1 MRRDDGMNGADSGSG
16 FAASLW
22 DDLRVGARTL
32 RSTPLVTSVA
42 VLSLAL
48 GTGATTA
55 IVSILNGLLL
65 RNLPISAPQRLGV
78 VSTTPDV
85 NRGRTPGWT
94 FATWRQIQRHGSM
107 FDGLSAL
114 AGARFTTTLPGE
126 AAIAEGIYASGDFFE
141 TLGVQPLLGRAL
153 TAADDVRG
161 GGPDGPVAVISYNF
175 WQRQLGASPMV
186 VGQRLTLD
194 RVPFTIVGVTP
205 PAFLG
210 VEVGRS
216 FDVAVPLATEP
227 LIRGRD
233 SLVESGVDRWL
244 TVLVRLKDS
253 QSFETATAAL
263 RTVQPDIRQATLPPP
278 QFGRLRQDFLQE
290 PFTIVAAGQ
299 GTSGLGL
306 RQRYTR
312 PLVVVLAVVA
322 LVLLIACANIANLQ
336 LARASDR
343 QHEFS
348 LRAALGASRWRLAR
362 QVFIESALLATAGA
376 SLGALLGAWGSQI
389 LVSQLSSSVNRV
401 DLDLS
406 FDWRLLTFMIALT
419 AATTFTFGTVPA
431 FRSSRVAPID
441 ALRRRGHGLSVAGR
455 RVLSGGLVAA
465 QIALCVVLVVAAGL
479 FIRTL
484 GGLNRVPLGF
494 DSHRVLVL
502 DIDATRAAVVPDAR
516 VSLYQHLVDAA
527 AAVPGVES
535 AGAALVTPIDPGFF
549 PLTVDNVGGI
559 DVGGSARGVVGT
571 FITPQWFA
579 SYGIRVR
586 MGRDVGTGD
595 TAGAPLVAVVN
606 DAFARELFPGRQALG
621 QTVRISGGRG
631 DLKLG
636 QRTIVGVVGDSLS
649 GALRDGARPTV
660 YFPFAQWNVPLPV
673 PPRVSLSVKAAA
685 PSIHPSQLLRGT
697 TAALNAVD
705 RNIDLR
711 VRQIADEVRASVAQE
726 RLIALLSGFFGALAL
741 ILAALGL
748 YGVTAHSVARRRT
761 ELGVRLALGASSRSV
776 VYLVLRRLALLIAVG
791 LVLGI
796 GGSLGLS
803 RFIGALLYGV
813 DPRDAVTFIAS
824 AAAVVVIA
832 VFAASVPAVRSSRI
846 DPGQVL
852 RES

>member
-1 MRRDDGMNGADSGSG
+1 MRRDHDVNSADSGSG
-16 FAASLW
+16 FTTSLW
-22 DDLRVGARTL
+22 DDFRLGARIL
-32 RSTPLVTSVA
+32 RSTPLVAVVA
-42 VLSLAL
+42 ILSLAL

-65 RNLPISAPQRLGV
+65 RNLPVSAPQHLAV
-78 VSTTPDV
+78 VSTTPDA

-94 FATWRQIQRHGSM
+94 YTTWREIQRHRSM
-107 FDGLSAL
+107 FDRLSAL
-114 AGARFTTTLPGE
+114 AGARFTTTLAGE
-126 AAIAEGIYASGDFFE
+126 AAIAEGIYASGDFFD

-153 TAADDVRG
+153 SAADDVQG

-227 LIRGRD
+227 LIRSRD
-233 SLVESGVDRWL
+233 SLVNSGVDRWL
-244 TVLVRLKDS
+244 TVLLRLKDS

-376 SLGALLGAWGSQI
+376 ILGALLGAWGSQI

-406 FDWRLLTFMIALT
+406 FDWRLLAFMIALT
-419 AATTFTFGTVPA
+419 ATTTFMFGTVPA

-484 GGLNRVPLGF
+484 DGLSRVPLG
-494 DSHRVLVL
+494 STA
-502 DIDATRAAVVPDAR
+502 ITCSCSTSMP
-516 VSLYQHLVDAA
+516 
-527 AAVPGVES
+527 
-535 AGAALVTPIDPGFF
+535 
-549 PLTVDNVGGI
+549 
-559 DVGGSARGVVGT
+559 RGR
-571 FITPQWFA
+571 P
-579 SYGIRVR
+579 
-586 MGRDVGTGD
+586 
-595 TAGAPLVAVVN
+595 
-606 DAFARELFPGRQALG
+606 LFPMHACPC
-621 QTVRISGGRG
+621 IS
-631 DLKLG
+631 
-636 QRTIVGVVGDSLS
+636 VSS
-649 GALRDGARPTV
+649 MLRP
-660 YFPFAQWNVPLPV
+660 
-673 PPRVSLSVKAAA
+673 
-685 PSIHPSQLLRGT
+685 
-697 TAALNAVD
+697 
-705 RNIDLR
+705 
-711 VRQIADEVRASVAQE
+711 
-726 RLIALLSGFFGALAL
+726 
-741 ILAALGL
+741 
-748 YGVTAHSVARRRT
+748 
-761 ELGVRLALGASSRSV
+761 
-776 VYLVLRRLALLIAVG
+776 RRLASNLQE
-791 LVLGI
+791 
-796 GGSLGLS
+796 
-803 RFIGALLYGV
+803 R
-813 DPRDAVTFIAS
+813 
-824 AAAVVVIA
+824 
-832 VFAASVPAVRSSRI
+832 RS
-846 DPGQVL
+846 
-852 RES
+852 

>member
-1 MRRDDGMNGADSGSG
+1 MS
-16 FAASLW
+16 SLW
-22 DDLRVGARTL
+22 DDCRVGARIL
-32 RSTPLVTSVA
+32 RSTPLVAFVA

-65 RNLPISAPQRLGV
+65 RNLPIAAPQRLGV
-78 VSTTPDV
+78 VSTAPDA

-94 FATWRQIQRHGSM
+94 YATWSQIQRHRST

-114 AGARFTTTLPGE
+114 AGTRFTTTAPAGE
-126 AAIAEGIYASGDFFE
+126 SAFAEGIYASGDFFD
-141 TLGVQPLLGRAL
+141 TLGVRPLLGRTL
-153 TAADDVRG
+153 TAADDVQG

-175 WQRQLGASPMV
+175 WQRQLGASAMV

-194 RVPFTIVGVTP
+194 RVPYTIVGVTP

-210 VEVGRS
+210 LEVGRS

-227 LIRGRD
+227 LVRGRD
-233 SLVESGVDRWL
+233 SLVTSGVDRWL
-244 TVLVRLKDS
+244 TVLVRVKDA
-253 QSFETATAAL
+253 QSFDTATAAL
-263 RTVQPDIRQATLPPP
+263 RTVQPDIREAALPPA
-278 QFGRLRQDFLQE
+278 QFGRLRQEFLQE

-362 QVFIESALLATAGA
+362 QVFVESALLATAGA
-376 SLGALLGAWGSQI
+376 ILGALLGAWGSRM

-406 FDWRLLTFMIALT
+406 FDWRLLAFMIALT
-419 AATTFTFGTVPA
+419 AATTLMFGTVPA
-431 FRSSRVAPID
+431 FRSARTAPID
-441 ALRRRGHGLSVAGR
+441 ALRQRGHGLSVAGR
-455 RVLSGGLVAA
+455 RVLSGGLVAV

-484 GGLNRVPLGF
+484 DGLNRVPLGF
-494 DSHRVLVL
+494 DSSRVLVL
-502 DIDATRAAVVPDAR
+502 DIDATRATVVPDAR
-516 VSLYQHLVDAA
+516 VSLYQRLVDAA
-527 AAVPGVES
+527 AAVAGVES
-535 AGAALVTPIDPGFF
+535 AGAALVTPIDRGFF
-549 PLTVDNVGGI
+549 PLTVDSAAGA
-559 DVGGSARGVVGT
+559 DVGGGDSGVVGT
-571 FITPQWFA
+571 FITPGWFG
-579 SYGIRVR
+579 SYGIPVR
-586 MGRDVGTGD
+586 MGRDVGAGD
-595 TAGAPLVAVVN
+595 TMGAPLVAVVN
-606 DAFARELFPGRQALG
+606 DAFARELFAGRQALG
-621 QTVRISGGRG
+621 QTVEISGAGG

-673 PPRVSLSVKAAA
+673 PPRVSLSVKAA
-685 PSIHPSQLLRGT
+685 PPIPPSQILRGT
-697 TAALNAVD
+697 TAAVNAVD
-705 RNIDLR
+705 RTIDLR
-711 VRQIADEVRASVAQE
+711 GRQIADEVRASVAQE
-726 RLIALLSGFFGALAL
+726 RLVALLSGFFGALAL

-776 VYLVLRRLALLIAVG
+776 VYLVLRRLALLIGVG

-832 VFAASVPAVRSSRI
+832 VFAASVPAIRSARI